1 MHHIKYILIM
11 VFAAMISCK
20 ESYEIPG
27 AAARTNTLVVEG
39 VINSDGITTVKLS
52 RSAALPDTSSIL
64 AETEAQV
71 SVESE
76 SGTTTVLREQLPGSY
91 ENPTITDP
99 LQKYRLH
106 IRTSE
111 GREYAS
117 DFVPVVI
124 GPPIDSISW
133 SKKDGNVIVYA
144 NTHDVTN
151 STRYYRWSYKETWEF
166 HSSFISYW
174 EYVNH
179 TMIYRINNNIF
190 TCYKDLES
198 TSILHAS
205 SARLVNDIISLA
217 PLTTI
222 SNGSEKIS
230 QLYSIM
236 VYQYPLTKDGY
247 EYWEQLKKNTEKIG
261 TIFDPQPSANKT
273 NIHCLSDPSEI
284 VIGYISA
291 SNINSKRL
299 FIYN

>member
-1 MHHIKYILIM
+1 
-11 VFAAMISCK
+11 
-20 ESYEIPG
+20 
-27 AAARTNTLVVEG
+27 
-39 VINSDGITTVKLS
+39 
-52 RSAALPDTSSIL
+52 
-64 AETEAQV
+64 
-71 SVESE
+71 
-76 SGTTTVLREQLPGSY
+76 
-91 ENPTITDP
+91 
-99 LQKYRLH
+99 
-106 IRTSE
+106 
-111 GREYAS
+111 
-117 DFVPVVI
+117 
-124 GPPIDSISW
+124 
-133 SKKDGNVIVYA
+133 
-144 NTHDVTN
+144 
-151 STRYYRWSYKETWEF
+151 
-166 HSSFISYW
+166 
-174 EYVNH
+174 
-179 TMIYRINNNIF
+179 MIYRINNNIF

-299 FIYN
+299 FIYNQEVLPWNYGTGCTETLVPKDSLDYYFTNFYIPTRQGNNPSDFFGSVPPCVDCTLAGTNVKPGFWPR